1 MSRAD
6 TFLYK
11 KKSDD
16 EIEKYLTNNG
26 WQPQGN
32 NFFEKKFG
40 NFRIVLEKEND
51 SIYGWKFMIT
61 GNFKL
66 NNNIVIKKE
75 IENLK
80 EIFSG
85 FWFREDAYKLIGHEV
100 NSEEQVRD
108 APSVPETFNNDK
120 DEIQYLVG
128 SLLGSGA
135 DFIYNDNYFIA
146 CYTNKASKLKIKV
159 IKIEAHVT
167 LHVCKRGGIY
177 YDNGEQLL

>member
-1 MSRAD
+1 MKRVD
-6 TFLYK
+6 TVLYK

-16 EIEKYLTNNG
+16 EIQEYLVNNG
-26 WQPQGN
+26 WLAKGN
-32 NFFEKKFG
+32 DFFEKEF
-40 NFRIVLEKEND
+40 NDFRIILEKENNTI
-51 SIYGWKFMIT
+51 SGWHFLIT

-66 NNNIVIKKE
+66 SNNILIEKE
-75 IENLK
+75 IKDLK

-85 FWFREDAYKLIGHEV
+85 FWFRENAHKIVGHEV
-100 NSEEQVRD
+100 NPEQVQGTKLI
-108 APSVPETFNNDK
+108 PETFNNDK

-159 IKIEAHVT
+159 IKIEDHVT